1 MKRKLIFKYFLVTNC
16 QTEFMRCN
24 WICRMQLL
32 SHTFE
37 FCALKCT
44 TQVLFMVYLY
54 SSEIKW
60 KIFQKYLKISKF
72 FSSDFLFLPQ
82 TKSRQRI
89 ALFQVVPETIVV
101 KRQKEKAIGGG
112 IKVMTMTRKR
122 LENIH
127 IICILYLL
135 HNLLISYYEAL
146 IKAS

>member
-1 MKRKLIFKYFLVTNC
+1 
-16 QTEFMRCN
+16 MRCN
-24 WICRMQLL
+24 WICKMQLL

-37 FCALKCT
+37 FCALKCMN
-44 TQVLFMVYLY
+44 QVFFMVYLY

-72 FSSDFLFLPQ
+72 FSSDFLFPPQ

-135 HNLLISYYEAL
+135 HNLLISYYETL
-146 IKAS
+146 IKHPD

>member
-1 MKRKLIFKYFLVTNC
+1 MKRKLIFKYFLATNC

-24 WICRMQLL
+24 WICKMQLL

-44 TQVLFMVYLY
+44 TKVLFMVYLY

-72 FSSDFLFLPQ
+72 FSSNFLFPPQ

-101 KRQKEKAIGGG
+101 KRKKGKGHWRRHQGEDHDEEKAGNL
-112 IKVMTMTRKR
+112 K
-122 LENIH
+122 
-127 IICILYLL
+127 IIYFTNATILQ
-135 HNLLISYYEAL
+135 
-146 IKAS
+146 

>member
-1 MKRKLIFKYFLVTNC
+1 
-16 QTEFMRCN
+16 
-24 WICRMQLL
+24 
-32 SHTFE
+32 
-37 FCALKCT
+37 
-44 TQVLFMVYLY
+44 MVYLY

-127 IICILYLL
+127 IICIFRLSISASVLKSVLARFTFPEERIKEILYLL
-135 HNLLISYYEAL
+135 HNLLISYYETL
-146 IKAS
+146 IKHPD

>member
-1 MKRKLIFKYFLVTNC
+1 MHESSFY
-16 QTEFMRCN
+16 
-24 WICRMQLL
+24 
-32 SHTFE
+32 
-37 FCALKCT
+37 
-44 TQVLFMVYLY
+44 MVYLY

-72 FSSDFLFLPQ
+72 FSSDFLFPPQ

-135 HNLLISYYEAL
+135 HNLLISY
-146 IKAS
+146 

>member
-1 MKRKLIFKYFLVTNC
+1 MKRKLIYKYLLATNC

-24 WICRMQLL
+24 WICKMQLL

-37 FCALKCT
+37 FCALKCMN
-44 TQVLFMVYLY
+44 QVFFMVYLY

-72 FSSDFLFLPQ
+72 FSSDFLFPPQ

-101 KRQKEKAIGGG
+101 KRQK
-112 IKVMTMTRKR
+112 RKR
-122 LENIH
+122 PLAAASRWWPWRGKGWKSQNNLFH
-127 IICILYLL
+127 KSTILQ
-135 HNLLISYYEAL
+135 
-146 IKAS
+146 